1 MSGNVIW
8 TVEGTIKVAER
19 EAFEAL
25 MHEMV
30 ETVRKEPGT
39 LNYEWT
45 LAQDGR
51 SLHVYERY
59 KEADATTAHLATW
72 ATFADR
78 FMAVVDVTRFVVF
91 SNLTPELK
99 EAVSGLSPIYM
110 TPIGGFAK

>member
-1 MSGNVIW
+1 MSENIIW
-8 TVEGTIKVAER
+8 TIEGTIKDSER
-19 EAFEAL
+19 KALEAL

-30 ETVRKEPGT
+30 ETVQKEAGT

-45 LAQDGR
+45 LAEDGK

-59 KEADATTAHLATW
+59 QDVEATNAHLGTW
-72 ATFADR
+72 AKFADR

-91 SNLTPELK
+91 SNLSPDLK
-99 EAVSGLSPIYM
+99 EAVAGLSPIYM